1 MKKQITTEDLLE
13 KLQNTKKI
21 FTVTFI
27 KKDGTE
33 RVMNARLDVVKHLQG
48 GSLPYDAKEKSLLP
62 VFDMQAR
69 GYRMINTKTIISAKV
84 ENKEYEVI

>member
-1 MKKQITTEDLLE
+1 MKKQITTKDLLE

-33 RVMNARLDVVKHLQG
+33 RIMNARLDVKKHLRG
-48 GSLPYDAKEKSLLP
+48 GTLRYSPREKALLP
-62 VFDMQAR
+62 VFDMQSNE
-69 GYRMINTKTIISAKV
+69 YRMINTQTIISAKLDN
-84 ENKEYEVI
+84 EEFEII